1 MKTNFLLLL
10 TTIIIFGSCANQVK
24 YENRLEQEY
33 DFGSVTYIEYK
44 KSDNS
49 GGNDAYGKIIFSK
62 KSIIVEMYVGGEF
75 ESEEFVIK
83 TVTFD
88 KSPDELKYRTYKG
101 DFIVKLVNDKIS
113 DVNFY
118 SSSFLAL
125 FNKANEVNLIQ
136 HKLPKSIGMPLK
148 DWNRIIIVDVGT
160 IDLSPKLEIQSGRYK
175 EKKAEIVDVTEKIWG
190 FKYNEPKLVLQPKGV
205 NQFDES
211 SLSKYCRIIVESIYD
226 NPDSFMK
233 LTEKISISTNELL
246 ELDSDIKHQIQTS
259 FSKTPLKLIEW
270 YPVKIDEINGMPCIH
285 ISYKRQ
291 LNDQPYVKVDT
302 YRFLNY
308 DRMHILTVSYRV
320 NEKEY
325 WEETIN
331 NSIKSFR
338 ITEIN

>member
-1 MKTNFLLLL
+1 MKTNNLFLLIS
-10 TTIIIFGSCANQVK
+10 IIIFGSCANQVK
-24 YENRLEQEY
+24 YENRLEQEFNY
-33 DFGSVTYIEYK
+33 GSVTYMDYQL
-44 KSDNS
+44 SDNS
-49 GGNDAYGKIIFSK
+49 GNNDAYGKLIFGK
-62 KSIIVEMYVGGEF
+62 NSITSEMIVDGQLEK
-75 ESEEFVIK
+75 EEFRIK
-83 TVTFD
+83 TVTYE
-88 KSPDELKYRTYKG
+88 KSPNELRYRTYQG
-101 DFIVKLVNDKIS
+101 DFIVKLENDKIS
-113 DVNFY
+113 VVNFY
-118 SSSFLAL
+118 SSSFLAI
-125 FNKANEVNLIQ
+125 FNKATEINLIQ
-136 HKLPKSIGMPLK
+136 HKLPINIGVPLK
-148 DWNRIIIVDVGT
+148 DWNRIVIANVGT
-160 IDLSPKLEIQSGRYK
+160 IDLSPKLEIQAGSYK